1 MRFILLALFILG
13 SCAQAD
19 VETFKRKIRSLKSVD
34 SIVQTYKET
43 LKAEGGDVNFAKDL
57 FAFVL
62 TGQVGSI
69 LNPPAWKSLGFV
81 QATNPEKKRM
91 VVEAITIAAYY
102 AKSTPWNDFTA
113 KMPKVNS
120 PHATLCWKIFQNAY
134 THFSPSEKTVK
145 NSYTPNEERY
155 VLSLMKPV
163 NNTRAYFS
171 SVKERLESESSKK
184 KPKTLLT
191 PRKDELKKEI
201 PATTKEPQDILSQI
215 TAFKRNKLKTMTP
228 KELEKWKKKTPVKIP
243 SNRPKSLL
251 EIMKEKADEIRTGV
265 NGPSDEESDESDSD
279 FEDEPVKKK
288 TVQKPTPLVIE
299 TGKTELEK
307 GKKLQ
312 EKAPPPIPKR
322 EETKPV
328 KGVETKVVET
338 KKVEEKKPV
347 PEKVEKTPVVAI
359 KKVEAKKSES
369 GKVEKTPEK
378 KPEKDEPEWKKAFKG
393 VKVGDLKKNFG
404 EY

>member
-201 PATTKEPQDILSQI
+201 PATTKEPQDIQSQI
-215 TAFKRNKLKTMTP
+215 KAFKLKKLKKHTP
-228 KELEKWKKKTPVKIP
+228 EELEEWKKKTPVKIP

-265 NGPSDEESDESDSD
+265 NGPSDEESDDSDSD
-279 FEDEPVKKK
+279 FDDEPVKKK
-288 TVQKPTPLVIE
+288 EVQKTTPLVIE
-299 TGKTELEK
+299 TEKTELGK

-312 EKAPPPIPKR
+312 EKALPPIPKR
-322 EETKPV
+322 EKTELV
-328 KGVETKVVET
+328 KEVETK
-338 KKVEEKKPV
+338 
-347 PEKVEKTPVVAI
+347 VVAI